1 MVAGIAFSLSCQYF
15 YQATHVSEER
25 GKVLRLQQGVDALR
39 SQVEGMRQQLQS
51 QQEKIDRAA
60 AVSGKIGPAVV
71 LDVQAAAE
79 KSNNARLREL
89 LTKYGAA
96 TLPQSEQ
103 APKGKETKK

>member
-1 MVAGIAFSLSCQYF
+1 M
-15 YQATHVSEER
+15 
-25 GKVLRLQQGVDALR
+25 
-39 SQVEGMRQQLQS
+39 QS

-79 KSNNARLREL
+79 KSNNSRLREL

-96 TLPQSEQ
+96 TVPPSEQ
-103 APKGKETKK
+103 STKGKEIKK